1 MSSDNESYS
10 FNLSSCLVSTIEL
23 LSTSIMMSFVG
34 RRTRS
39 VLISGS
45 GSSSDSAELSSGE
58 SNGEDDEVFGV
69 ENLCCLVVKCCRF
82 YCLFG

>member
-1 MSSDNESYS
+1 
-10 FNLSSCLVSTIEL
+10 
-23 LSTSIMMSFVG
+23 MMSFVG

-69 ENLCCLVVKCCRF
+69 LLFGLCCFDDDFLGGSGGKFV
-82 YCLFG
+82 LFGGEVL